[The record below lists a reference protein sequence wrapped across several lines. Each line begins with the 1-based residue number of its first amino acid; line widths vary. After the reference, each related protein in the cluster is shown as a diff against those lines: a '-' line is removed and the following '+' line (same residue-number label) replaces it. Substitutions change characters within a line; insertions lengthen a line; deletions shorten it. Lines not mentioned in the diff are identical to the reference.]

1 LLDPIFILEAVVNGI
16 LLGGVLALLALGLNL
31 IFGVIDIVWIAY
43 VDLVTLCMY
52 GVYFLVSLYGWP
64 LWLAG
69 LAGIGIGALLG
80 VLVHLLIITPILSS
94 PPINQLLATGGLL
107 FFIQSVA
114 TLLWSTDHRSVRVSL
129 PTLEVGGIFISF
141 TRLLAFVLAILA
153 MIALYLFLTRTYTG
167 TAIRAV
173 SQDREAITLMGAR
186 PQRLYLVTSA
196 VGGAMAGVAGA
207 LLIIQYA
214 VHPYF
219 GSAFGPLTF
228 MICVLGGLGNM
239 VGTFAAAFIMAQVIS
254 VGGVLV
260 STEMGYVIAFVIFI
274 VLMFVRPGARER
286 GPPPRA
292 GRPGDPGPGAAAP
305 PRAGPGV
312 HLARDHPDLPL
323 VLRGQRVVADGPVRA
338 RLAGARRVPGCR
350 RLHDGAALELLRD
363 DAVARHPARRP
374 ADRGLRPGGGLSLL
388 ALPGGRPLLCPRHPR
403 GRRGDPA
410 ADRGRA

>member
-1 LLDPIFILEAVVNGI
+1 VIEPIFLLEAVINGI

-52 GVYFLVSLYGWP
+52 SVYFLVVQYGWP

-69 LAGIGIGALLG
+69 IASIGLGALLG
-80 VLVHLLIITPILSS
+80 LAVHQLIITPILAS

-107 FFIQSVA
+107 FFIQSFA
-114 TLLWSTDHRSVRVSL
+114 TLLWSTDHRSVRVTL
-129 PTLEVGGIFISF
+129 PTIELGGIFISF
-141 TRLLAFVLAILA
+141 TRLIAFVLAILA
-153 MIALYLFLTRTYTG
+153 MIGLYLFLTRTFTG

-173 SQDREAITLMGAR
+173 SQDREAIALVGAR

-219 GSAFGPLTF
+219 GGAFGPLTF

-239 VGTFAAAFIMAQVIS
+239 VGAFFAAFIMAQVIS
-254 VGGVLV
+254 LGGVLV

-274 VLMFVRPGARER
+274 VLMFVRPG
-286 GPPPRA
+286 GIF
-292 GRPGDPGPGAAAP
+292 
-305 PRAGPGV
+305 
-312 HLARDHPDLPL
+312 
-323 VLRGQRVVADGPVRA
+323 
-338 RLAGARRVPGCR
+338 ARR
-350 RLHDGAALELLRD
+350 A
-363 DAVARHPARRP
+363 
-374 ADRGLRPGGGLSLL
+374 
-388 ALPGGRPLLCPRHPR
+388 
-403 GRRGDPA
+403 
-410 ADRGRA
+410 

>member
-1 LLDPIFILEAVVNGI
+1 MIAPIFLLEAVINGI

-52 GVYFLVSLYGWP
+52 GVYFLVAQYGWP

-69 LAGIGIGALLG
+69 IASIGLGALLG
-80 VLVHLLIITPILSS
+80 LAVHQLIITPILAS

-107 FFIQSVA
+107 FFIQSFA
-114 TLLWSTDHRSVRVSL
+114 TLLWSTDHRSVRVTL
-129 PTLEVGGIFISF
+129 PTIELGGIFISF
-141 TRLLAFVLAILA
+141 TRLIAFVLAILA
-153 MIALYLFLTRTYTG
+153 MIGLYLFLTRTFTG

-173 SQDREAITLMGAR
+173 SQDREAIALMGAR

-219 GSAFGPLTF
+219 GGAFGPLTF

-239 VGTFAAAFIMAQVIS
+239 VGAFFAAFIMAQVIS
-254 VGGVLV
+254 LGGVLV

-274 VLMFVRPGARER
+274 VLIFVRPG
-286 GPPPRA
+286 GIF
-292 GRPGDPGPGAAAP
+292 
-305 PRAGPGV
+305 
-312 HLARDHPDLPL
+312 
-323 VLRGQRVVADGPVRA
+323 
-338 RLAGARRVPGCR
+338 ARR
-350 RLHDGAALELLRD
+350 A
-363 DAVARHPARRP
+363 
-374 ADRGLRPGGGLSLL
+374 
-388 ALPGGRPLLCPRHPR
+388 
-403 GRRGDPA
+403 
-410 ADRGRA
+410 

>member
-1 LLDPIFILEAVVNGI
+1 MIEPIFLLEAVINGI

-52 GVYFLVSLYGWP
+52 GVYFLVVQYGWP

-69 LAGIGIGALLG
+69 IASIGLGALLG
-80 VLVHLLIITPILSS
+80 LAVHQLIITPILAS

-107 FFIQSVA
+107 FFIQSFA
-114 TLLWSTDHRSVRVSL
+114 TLLWSTDHRSVRVTL
-129 PTLEVGGIFISF
+129 PTIELGGIFISF
-141 TRLLAFVLAILA
+141 TRLIAFVLAILA
-153 MIALYLFLTRTYTG
+153 MIALYFFLTRTFTG

-173 SQDREAITLMGAR
+173 SQDREAIALMGAR

-219 GSAFGPLTF
+219 GGAFGPLTF

-239 VGTFAAAFIMAQVIS
+239 VGAFFAAFIMAQVIS
-254 VGGVLV
+254 LGGVLV

-274 VLMFVRPGARER
+274 VLIFVRPG
-286 GPPPRA
+286 GIF
-292 GRPGDPGPGAAAP
+292 
-305 PRAGPGV
+305 
-312 HLARDHPDLPL
+312 
-323 VLRGQRVVADGPVRA
+323 
-338 RLAGARRVPGCR
+338 ARR
-350 RLHDGAALELLRD
+350 A
-363 DAVARHPARRP
+363 
-374 ADRGLRPGGGLSLL
+374 
-388 ALPGGRPLLCPRHPR
+388 
-403 GRRGDPA
+403 
-410 ADRGRA
+410 